1 MMVVMIRLFLSIV
14 LLSLL
19 QVFLTSQVRGSCF
32 LQSPSFAGQSV
43 LKRVFC
49 NPVELKCTE
58 HFEDAGRKG
67 FVLQGRHAD
76 VLFSPSK
83 GNRTLCSHADTTTK
97 AKDQMNEQP

>member
-1 MMVVMIRLFLSIV
+1 MANWEETLGKTEDWG
-14 LLSLL
+14 
-19 QVFLTSQVRGSCF
+19 VFLTSQVRGSCF